1 MNFRVIFIS
10 FFFSL
15 NFLFS
20 KINNELEKNPFIKTV
35 VFSGGS
41 FNSQFPIIKMNQ
53 VIKKKL
59 PLIIIIIFHAKG
71 IFVEKSINFS
81 SGILC
86 F

>member
-20 KINNELEKNPFIKTV
+20 KTNNELEKNPFIKTV

-41 FNSQFPIIKMNQ
+41 FNSQLPIIKMNQ

-59 PLIIIIIFHAKG
+59 PIIRIMIFH
-71 IFVEKSINFS
+71 E
-81 SGILC
+81 
-86 F
+86 